1 LYITQQFNSG
11 PALSIQPHP
20 NQAQRM
26 VPQNYRFQS
35 NNRNNTFDQ
44 NRGSYQEFRRNLI
57 QGQQNNTMNQS
68 QQPSGRSGSV
78 PNQSQK
84 RVRESGQSRMQIDKI
99 YQQNKEYK
107 EDVYNENENFPT
119 QTSDQLHT

>member
-1 LYITQQFNSG
+1 
-11 PALSIQPHP
+11 
-20 NQAQRM
+20 M
-26 VPQNYRFQS
+26 VPQNYRCQS

-44 NRGSYQEFRRNLI
+44 NRGSYQEFGRNVI

-84 RVRESGQSRMQIDKI
+84 RVRESNSGKSRMQVDENINKI
-99 YQQNKEYK
+99 KS
-107 EDVYNENENFPT
+107 T
-119 QTSDQLHT
+119 